1 MPDLNVCTGKA
12 FAAGSL
18 GELVVAGS
26 NSHAWTLSGSMAANN
41 GLNTDPAGG
50 LWTAPHGCYY
60 SYQEQSAS
68 SLSQAL
74 AASPWNVPLTSP
86 TFANPSSA
94 SRMRLRADVH
104 ARLIVNANA
113 SSLGQVSAGAQFTG
127 GVSTTTPGVPI
138 PNSTTAAV
146 TGLWV
151 SITNQAEVLVNA
163 GATATLGL
171 TISAWLIGGTVT
183 VTAWVVGVHFYGWL
197 LDPTQAG
204 GIS

>member
-12 FAAGSL
+12 FTTGSL

-26 NSHAWTLSGSMAANN
+26 NGNAWSLAGSMAANN
-41 GLNTDPAGG
+41 GLNTDPGGG
-50 LWTAPHGCYY
+50 LWTAPHGSYY
-60 SYQEQSAS
+60 AYQEQSAS

-74 AASPWNVPLTSP
+74 ASTPWNVPTTTP
-86 TFANPSSA
+86 TFANPSAA
-94 SRMRLRADVH
+94 SRMRLRAAVQ

-113 SSLGQVSAGAQFTG
+113 SSLGQMSSGVQFTG
-127 GVSTTTPGVPI
+127 GVATVTPGVPI
-138 PNSTTAAV
+138 PNSLTSSV

-151 SITNQAEVLVNA
+151 SIYSEAEVLVNA
-163 GATATLGL
+163 GATASLGL
-171 TISAWLIGGTVT
+171 TISAWLLGGTVT
-183 VTAWVVGVHFYGWL
+183 VTSWVVGIHLWGWL